1 MAAGNDYTN
10 TSVDLVPKD
19 GGAVAVTI
27 ASSVGQG
34 NGGTSIPCKK
44 VYVQGAISNASYTMM
59 NINAAATSVLGIG
72 LPNGGG
78 MGTSIT
84 VFVSTQIT
92 PPPMS
97 LEIDDVNKLYFWN
110 KTDGDIVNILY
121 RR

>member
-1 MAAGNDYTN
+1 MSTGSDTYN
-10 TSVDLVPKD
+10 TDINCVPKD
-19 GGAVAVTI
+19 GGAIAVTI
-27 ASSVGQG
+27 ASKVGQG
-34 NGGTSIPCKK
+34 NDGTSQPCKR

-84 VFVSTQIT
+84 VFVSTQVT
-92 PPPMS
+92 PPPMV

-110 KTDGDIVNILY
+110 ATDGDIVNILY

>member
-1 MAAGNDYTN
+1 MADGSETFN
-10 TSVDLVPKD
+10 TDVTSVPKD

-34 NGGTSIPCKK
+34 NGGTSIPCKR

-84 VFVSTQIT
+84 VFVSSQIT

>member
-1 MAAGNDYTN
+1 MADGTAYFNSD
-10 TSVDLVPKD
+10 VDLVPKD